1 MPAPLANP
9 LSLRLIPTSDPDS
22 FPTLPPGTTG
32 LPLLPH
38 PGAFGFQ
45 REHHV
50 HEGVDLYCPPGTAVH
65 AMEAGTVVAVLPFS
79 GSHAEK
85 PWGLNAWVVL
95 VEGASGVIAYGHV
108 KPAVIPGVKLKAKD
122 FVGQVLQ
129 VLRDNH
135 GGRPTAMLHIEMHT
149 PGTLECPQWLDIGTR
164 PPSLIDPTPTLLA
177 IAGGTSGPS
186 APNVTNLR
194 GN

>member
-1 MPAPLANP
+1 MPAPIVNP
-9 LSLRLIPTSDPDS
+9 LSLRLIPTTDPDS
-22 FPTLPPGTTG
+22 FRSLPPGTTS

-50 HEGVDLYCPPGTAVH
+50 HEGVDLYCPPGTAVQ
-65 AMEAGTVVAVLPFS
+65 AMEAGTVVAVFPFA
-79 GSHAEK
+79 GPHAGR

-95 VEGASGVIAYGHV
+95 VEGASGVIAYGDL
-108 KPAVIPGVKLKAKD
+108 KPAVIPGVRLKARG

-129 VLRDNH
+129 VLRDNR
-135 GGRPTAMLHIEMHT
+135 GGRPTSMLHLEMHT
-149 PGTLECPQWLDIGTR
+149 PGTLACPQWMDISTR

-177 IAGGTSGPS
+177 IAGDAGGPRN
-186 APNVTNLR
+186 PNLMNLR
-194 GN
+194 GS